1 LWRAKRRGV
10 STLLEILPAEP
21 LYHWLLCE
29 EIVSTLLEILRV
41 GRGMSEVDEMLYKVS
56 TLLEIL
62 PLVEGFC
69 GKYRYTASVSTLLE
83 ILPLAFVELLCF

>member
-1 LWRAKRRGV
+1 
-10 STLLEILPAEP
+10 
-21 LYHWLLCE
+21 
-29 EIVSTLLEILRV
+29 
-41 GRGMSEVDEMLYKVS
+41 MSEVDEMLYKVS